1 MGEGVSRREFDRA
14 RDTIQPLLKSIRGI
28 GLGRAPYHSVG
39 SYHRCSIPSTS
50 SRPSCQF
57 VDNPLSSLPGVI
69 HWISSEWDRYVPS
82 QHLSHFVSHCLP
94 DRTIPRLPSLVQTDL
109 SAYATEPAQCR
120 RGTLPGAA
128 A

>member
-50 SRPSCQF
+50 RVLNVRQYHWNVTAKAELRNVSLSFNLSLNLPRLARPPHLDLFAACSSCQF
-57 VDNPLSSLPGVI
+57 ADNPLSSLPGVI
-69 HWISSEWDRYVPS
+69 H
-82 QHLSHFVSHCLP
+82 
-94 DRTIPRLPSLVQTDL
+94 
-109 SAYATEPAQCR
+109 
-120 RGTLPGAA
+120 
-128 A
+128 